1 MVGAA
6 GSLLFDPL
14 LAWCRD
20 RQLAKARGRQRTD
33 STPILAAVRALNR
46 REVVGDTRRPALN
59 TLAVAAPAGLRA
71 VSGPDWQARY
81 ARRAE
86 DERLPTPQAARAA
99 LTLTIGQGGW
109 RLLAAVEH
117 PDAPP
122 RLREGPAI
130 ALLRRVWLRN
140 YLGGGTQRRWREAD
154 NTPPAAQFVGSP
166 YDRDAHDAR
175 QYATQW
181 VGSNVHR
188 TATCE
193 GDLPH
198 LSTPV
203 GTRSGP
209 AAAGAATPK
218 IPAALQQRGVCPGP
232 RIVDAGVLD
241 AELLVERQDRYGIA
255 LRGPA
260 RLDEHGQ
267 ARAGVGVEAQHFPI
281 AGDRRQATRPAGKTG
296 TGWTPAVGH
305 RGHPVS
311 QVKFSSRDWRRG
323 ALIAHGLRSPT
334 RYPRRTLTIRPQP
347 Y

>member
-6 GSLLFDPL
+6 GSLLFAPL

-20 RQLAKARGRQRTD
+20 RQLAKARGRQRTA

-59 TLAVAAPAGLRA
+59 TLAVVAPAWLRA
-71 VSGPDWQARY
+71 VSGPAWRARY

-99 LTLTIGQGGW
+99 LTLAIGQDGW
-109 RLLAAVEH
+109 RSLAAVEH

-122 RLREGPAI
+122 WLREGPAL
-130 ALLRRVWLRN
+130 ALRRRAWLRT
-140 YLGGGTQRRWREAD
+140 YLGGGTQLRWREAD
-154 NTPPAAQFVGSP
+154 NIPPAAQFVSSP
-166 YDRDAHDAR
+166 YDRDAQDAR
-175 QYATQW
+175 QYTTQW

-193 GDLPH
+193 DDLPH

-203 GTRSGP
+203 GTMRGP

-218 IPAALQQRGVCPGP
+218 IPAARQQRGVLPGP
-232 RIVDAGVLD
+232 RIVDAGLLD
-241 AELLVERQDRYGIA
+241 AALLVERQERYGVD
-255 LRGPA
+255 LRGPT
-260 RLDEHGQ
+260 RLDDHGQ

-281 AGDRRQATRPAGKTG
+281 DGDQRQATRPAGKAS

-311 QVKFSSRDWRRG
+311 KVKFSSRGWRRG

-347 Y
+347 C